1 MKKIS
6 FGVAAL
12 FVILIAEQSDTPFGP
27 SPPVLTPE
35 AIRSARDKFD
45 AEMKADTK
53 RPWDGMDL
61 TGRPYGLEKRKDR
74 KD

>member
-1 MKKIS
+1 MKKMS

-12 FVILIAEQSDTPFGP
+12 LTILIAEQSNTPFGP
-27 SPPVLTPE
+27 PPPVLTTD

-53 RPWDGMDL
+53 RPWDRMNL
-61 TGRPYGLEKRKDR
+61 IGRPYGLEKRKDR
-74 KD
+74 ED